1 MKRFFAFNVLVKL
14 LLVLFI
20 TNSNAATVK
29 GAASVYKVTMK
40 KLEMCTGSTGV
51 TNCDDAVVIG
61 TGGKTVDIAAADA
74 GAVAG
79 SYGSAALLPLGTT
92 YSHMR
97 VTILRKF
104 TVKTSAAI
112 DTTADPD
119 NCVTQAATDTLYGN
133 SGGEHERKFTHAITV
148 ADDGTA
154 AEMNLYLTNDSYKV
168 CTSTDGACTTTS
180 NSTNDYSSPTY
191 ATYMESHSADTGTE
205 HVMIYKLTSPYTVA
219 LIPPTIDISFG
230 TQEAIGATDPN
241 SGTRCMMIAFEPVC
255 TITIK

>member
-29 GAASVYKVTMK
+29 GAASVYKVNMT
-40 KLEMCTGSTGV
+40 KLELCTASTGV
-51 TNCDDAVVIG
+51 TVCTGAVVIG
-61 TGGKTVDIAAADA
+61 EGPKVVDIAAVDA
-74 GAVAG
+74 GVVAG
-79 SYGSAALLPLGTT
+79 SYGKATLLPLGET
-92 YSHMR
+92 YTHVR

-112 DTTADPD
+112 DTTGTPD
-119 NCVTQAATDTLYGN
+119 ACVTQATTNAAYGDTE
-133 SGGEHERKFTHAITV
+133 SARKFTHAITV

-154 AEMNLYLTNDSYKV
+154 AEQNLYLTNDSYLV
-168 CTSTDGACTTTS
+168 CTNATCSSTTG
-180 NSTNDYSSPTY
+180 STNDYSSPTY
-191 ATYMESHSADTGTE
+191 ATYMEGHDGDTGTE
-205 HVMIYKLTSPYTVA
+205 HQMIYALTSPYTVS

-230 TQEAIGATDPN
+230 TAEAIGASN
-241 SGTRCMMIAFEPVC
+241 VGSRCLMLAFEPVC

>member
-29 GAASVYKVTMK
+29 GAASVYKVTMQ
-40 KLEMCTGSTGV
+40 KLELCTASTGV
-51 TNCDDAVVIG
+51 TVCTGAVVIG
-61 TGGKTVDIAAADA
+61 EGAKVVDIASVDA

-79 SYGSAALLPLGTT
+79 SYGNATLLPLGVT
-92 YSHMR
+92 YTHVR

-104 TVKTSAAI
+104 TIQTAAAI
-112 DTTADPD
+112 DTGGTPD
-119 NCVTQAATDTLYGN
+119 ACVTQAATDTLYGDT
-133 SGGEHERKFTHAITV
+133 EAARKFTHAITL

-154 AEMNLYLTNDSYKV
+154 AEMNTYLQNDSYLV
-168 CTSTDGACTTTS
+168 CTNATCSATAAG
-180 NSTNDYSSPTY
+180 TNDYTSPTY
-191 ATYMESHSADTGTE
+191 ATYMESHDADTGTE
-205 HVMIYKLTSPYTVA
+205 HMMVFKLTTPYTVS

-230 TQEAIGATDPN
+230 TQEAMGATEVG
-241 SGTRCMMIAFEPVC
+241 SRCLMIAFEPVC

>member
-1 MKRFFAFNVLVKL
+1 MKKFFAFIVLVKL

-20 TNSNAATVK
+20 TSSNAATVK
-29 GAASVYKVTMK
+29 GAASVYKVTMT
-40 KLEMCTGSTGV
+40 KLELCTASTGV
-51 TNCDDAVVIG
+51 TVCTGAVVLG
-61 TGGKTVDIAAADA
+61 EGEQVVDIAAADA

-79 SYGSAALLPLGTT
+79 SYGNAALLPLGVT
-92 YSHMR
+92 YTHMR

-112 DTTADPD
+112 DTGGTPD
-119 NCVTQAATDTLYGN
+119 ACVTQAATTALYGGTEA
-133 SGGEHERKFTHAITV
+133 SRKFTHAITV

-154 AEMNLYLTNDSYKV
+154 AEQNLYLTNDSYLI
-168 CTSTDGACTTTS
+168 CTNADCSATAG
-180 NSTNDYSSPTY
+180 STNDYTSPTY

-205 HVMIYKLTSPYTVA
+205 HVMIYALTSPYTVA

-230 TQEAIGATDPN
+230 TAEAIGAVDA
-241 SGTRCMMIAFEPVC
+241 GGGARCLMLAFEPVC

>member
-1 MKRFFAFNVLVKL
+1 MKRFFAFIVLVKL

-20 TNSNAATVK
+20 TSSNAATVK

-40 KLEMCTGSTGV
+40 KIEMCTGSTGV
-51 TNCDDAVVIG
+51 TVCTGAVVIG
-61 TGGKTVDIAAADA
+61 SGAKVVDIAAADA

-79 SYGSAALLPLGTT
+79 TYGDAALLPLGVT
-92 YSHMR
+92 YTHMR

-104 TVKTSAAI
+104 TVKSSAAI
-112 DTTADPD
+112 DTGGTPD
-119 NCVTQAATDTLYGN
+119 ACVTQAATDTLYGDT
-133 SGGEHERKFTHAITV
+133 EAARKYTHAISI
-148 ADDGTA
+148 ADDGSAADINTYLQIDSYLVCTNATCSATA
-154 AEMNLYLTNDSYKV
+154 A
-168 CTSTDGACTTTS
+168 A
-180 NSTNDYSSPTY
+180 TNDYTSPTY
-191 ATYMESHSADTGTE
+191 ATYMESHDADTGTE
-205 HVMIYKLTSPYTVA
+205 HVMIFALTSPYTVS

>member
-1 MKRFFAFNVLVKL
+1 MKKIFSFIVLVKL

-20 TNSNAATVK
+20 TYSNAATVK

-40 KLEMCTGSTGV
+40 KLEMCTSSTGV
-51 TNCDDAVVIG
+51 TDCGNAIVIG
-61 TGGKTVDIAAADA
+61 EGEKVVDVAAVDA

-79 SYGSAALLPLGTT
+79 SYGNAALLPLGVT
-92 YSHMR
+92 YTHMR

-112 DTTADPD
+112 DTGGTPD
-119 NCVTQAATDTLYGN
+119 ACVTQAATDTLYGDT
-133 SGGEHERKFTHAITV
+133 EAARKFTHAITV

-154 AEMNLYLTNDSYKV
+154 AEQNLYLTNDSYLV
-168 CTSTDGACTTTS
+168 CTNATCSATGAG
-180 NSTNDYSSPTY
+180 TNDYSSPTY
-191 ATYMESHSADTGTE
+191 ATYMEGHDADTGTE
-205 HVMIYKLTSPYTVA
+205 HIMIFTLTAPYTVA

-230 TQEAIGATDPN
+230 TQEAIGATDPA
-241 SGTRCMMIAFEPVC
+241 SGAACLMIAFEPVC